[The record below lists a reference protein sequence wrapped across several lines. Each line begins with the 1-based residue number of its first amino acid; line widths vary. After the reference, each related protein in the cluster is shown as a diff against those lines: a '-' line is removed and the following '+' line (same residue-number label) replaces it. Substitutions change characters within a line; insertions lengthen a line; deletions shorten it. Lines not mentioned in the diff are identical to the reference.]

1 MSLHLH
7 AARAAWSQPDFQSVL
22 LAELLQ
28 SGALVGPLQK
38 GISRGSHAL
47 TDDVCLMVLQRDERA
62 DCLQV
67 RAGLSY
73 FSIIPGCACEADP
86 TPMSELPEYVELQI
100 DIQRADGAATLNILD
115 D

>member
-1 MSLHLH
+1 MSVHLP
-7 AARAAWSQPDFQSVL
+7 AACAAWMQPDFQSVL
-22 LAELLQ
+22 LAELRQ
-28 SGALVGPLQK
+28 SGVLVGALQR
-38 GISRGSHAL
+38 GITRGSHAL
-47 TDDVCLMVLQRDERA
+47 ADDVCLIVLQRSETAER
-62 DCLQV
+62 LQV

-100 DIQRADGAATLNILD
+100 DIQRADGAATLDILD